1 MNKNKMFKI
10 FGFLL
15 LLLIFHKIFLVSSTS
30 LQDSS
35 SSTTNDV
42 HSDHSEDLEI
52 DISQNTTGI
61 GLHSKIEFNITITNN
76 GTAPMQDIAVD
87 VSTTA
92 LNVELVPAIRH
103 SIFNLEVE
111 SSLSFSTT
119 ASAIDKT
126 TSSPVDL
133 VLVVDASGSMGQEI
147 TSVQNELTTLIN
159 NLSAEIPDLKI
170 GICIYGWIKHSE
182 YPADSSGNYLELT
195 NEFNDLKELI
205 NSLYA
210 SGGTEPWGDALSF
223 INGWNWRETAQKLVI
238 IVGDEDCD
246 PGKII
251 GKDSGGSWYNGSE
264 LVSAVEDLKNKG
276 IVISSVICEGPDEH
290 VENQFKWISKFTEG
304 KTVYLPELEN
314 GETPITLPELIQE
327 WTLELSR
334 EYSNWFIVEARWSY
348 DLATIYTTTS
358 KAHFWMDFSP
368 PSIIFFEKIIPKGS
382 GLFDVELSAEVI
394 DFSEVA
400 SVILYH
406 NGPGNWIF
414 KSMEF
419 EAETSLYSTTIRD
432 LTQQYN
438 LSFFIDAVDELGNS
452 GKTSESWLLVEI
464 QIKSLYETVKVP
476 ISPNELLISLFD
488 SSTDF
493 VYLIFTGK
501 ELIENITPTLV
512 KQIEN
517 EEIIVVPNK
526 DFLVVT
532 DDPDRFQRVLL
543 FNLDENQY
551 LLNISVPNF
560 ADKVS
565 TLEYVWLSPIYLE
578 NQSVINNMTLNLR
591 THLYQWTING
601 TWNLLV
607 DYTPTSD
614 LVVFGEVFHTNWT
627 YIGRFSVSEFVSL
640 SNNTY
645 FVIIH
650 AVLREGSYSLLLTE
664 EVPDITD
671 MYYAS
676 ATPSFSFILSLV
688 ILVLFVIIRQRKKDT
703 NYLH

>member
-1 MNKNKMFKI
+1 I

-15 LLLIFHKIFLVSSTS
+15 LLLVFNKVFLVSSTF
-30 LQDSS
+30 LKDSS
-35 SSTTNDV
+35 SSTTNGVD
-42 HSDHSEDLEI
+42 SDHSEDLEI
-52 DISQNTTGI
+52 DISQNATGI

-111 SSLSFSTT
+111 SSFSFSTT

-170 GICIYGWIKHSE
+170 GICIYGWNKHSE

-264 LVSAVEDLKNKG
+264 LVSVVEDLKNKG
-276 IVISSVICEGPDEH
+276 IIISSVICEGPDEH

-348 DLATIYTTTS
+348 DLATIYITTS
-358 KAHFWMDFSP
+358 KTHFWMDFSP

-419 EAETSLYSTTIRD
+419 EVETSLYSTTIRD

-452 GKTSESWLLVEI
+452 GKTSESWLLVDF
-464 QIKSLYETVKVP
+464 QTKSLYEAVKVP
-476 ISPNELLISLFD
+476 ISSNELLISLFD
-488 SSTDF
+488 NPHDRA
-493 VYLIFTGK
+493 YLMFIGE
-501 ELIENITPTLV
+501 ELIENISLTLIKQNNSEKIIMTPDEDISI
-512 KQIEN
+512 K
-517 EEIIVVPNK
+517 
-526 DFLVVT
+526 T
-532 DDPDRFQRVLL
+532 DDVSRFQRVLL
-543 FNLDENQY
+543 FNLKKQQY
-551 LLNISVPNF
+551 LLNISIPEF
-560 ADKVS
+560 PEKKSA
-565 TLEYVWLSPIYLE
+565 LEYVWLAPIYLD
-578 NQSVINNMTLNLR
+578 NTSVTNNMTQKIR
-591 THLYQWTING
+591 THLYQWTLND
-601 TWNLLV
+601 TLNLVV

-614 LVVFGEVFHTNWT
+614 LVVFGEVYHTNWT
-627 YIGRFSVSEFVSL
+627 FIGRFSVSEFVSL
-640 SNNTY
+640 SDKTY
-645 FVIIH
+645 FIIIH

-664 EVPDITD
+664 EVPEITD
-671 MYYAS
+671 RYYAS
-676 ATPSFSFILSLV
+676 ATPSFSFILSL
-688 ILVLFVIIRQRKKDT
+688 
-703 NYLH
+703 